1 MNHIVNFGLL
11 FSFITLVVSG
21 VLRFIEPFSLVTT
34 RIHIVFGLVTLVLVG
49 CHLAGRLKYFKR
61 FLGPQGKQSLSK
73 FRLAAICV
81 VWIFLLWLALKGGT
95 PTQGLL
101 DLSYESRHRKII
113 VRSSPLAGNQ
123 PISGHTRVIARDA
136 GEEGD
141 VAVSL
146 TLQMTKSLEQ
156 MPTVAVWAES
166 SSGSMIE
173 TLYLDEAL
181 AFTEEPVWGGKSTS
195 RHRILPIWRHRYT
208 LVSGVNPKGELD
220 AVSGA
225 TDSHRFTLDEYLVLG
240 EDKSFVLCVEVNLPA
255 DPNEAYPDKH
265 LGQPSLLYTA
275 YIEPDQ
281 KQRYVLLE
289 LTGHG
294 GGAEKGGA
302 IHYDFENVSSALDY
316 VDLLL
321 ASVDYLDKPTG
332 DDL

>member
-1 MNHIVNFGLL
+1 MHHIVNFGLL
-11 FSFITLVVSG
+11 FSFITLVLSG
-21 VLRFIEPFSLVTT
+21 VLRFVEPFSIVTT

-61 FLGPQGKQSLSK
+61 LLGPQGKQSLGH
-73 FRLAAICV
+73 FRLASTCV
-81 VWIFLLWLALKGGT
+81 VWIALLWLTLKGWA
-95 PTQGLL
+95 PTQDFLN
-101 DLSYESRHRKII
+101 LSYESRKRKAI

-123 PISGHTRVIARDA
+123 PITGHTRIIARDA
-136 GEEGD
+136 GDEGD

-146 TLQMTKSLEQ
+146 TLQLDKSLNQ
-156 MPTVAVWAES
+156 NPAVAAWAET

-173 TLYLDEAL
+173 TLYLDESL
-181 AFTEEPVWGGKSTS
+181 AFTEEPNWGGKPTS
-195 RHRILPIWRHRYT
+195 RHQILPIWRHRYT
-208 LVSGVNPKGELD
+208 LVSGVNPKGEVD
-220 AVSGA
+220 AISGA

-240 EDKSFVLCVEVNLPA
+240 EDKSFVLCVEVNLPS
-255 DPNEAYPDKH
+255 DPNVSYPDTH

-302 IHYDFENVSSALDY
+302 IHYDLESVTTAKSY

-321 ASVDYLDKPTG
+321 ASVDYLDKSSG
-332 DDL
+332 EDL